1 MKERIQEYC
10 DFLSIEKRHSPHTVE
25 SYRRDISVFSR
36 QWGSGPL
43 SDVTSQDIRSFLLN
57 LRKQGL
63 SAASIA
69 RSLSSLKSFFRFLVV
84 EGYIQVNPGEV
95 LESPRAWRKLPES
108 LSTEDVERLLTC
120 PDVST
125 PLGLRDRAMLE
136 ILYAT
141 GLRVSELT
149 SLKISDLDLEVG
161 YLRSFGKGAKERIV
175 PIGDVALDAVKVYL
189 DRSRNC
195 FSGCESVADLFLS
208 RRGKKMTRQGFW
220 KIVKKY
226 VLLAGIKKAV
236 SPHTLRHAFA
246 THLLERGA
254 NLRAVQEMLGH
265 SDISTTQ
272 IYTHILEKRMREVH
286 DRYHPRSLISEGS

>member
-25 SYRRDISVFSR
+25 SYRRDIGVFAR
-36 QWGSGPL
+36 QWGDASL
-43 SDVTSQDIRSFLLN
+43 SDISSQDIRSFLLS
-57 LRKQGL
+57 LRKKGL

-69 RSLSSLKSFFRFLVV
+69 RSLSSLKSFFRFLVI
-84 EGYIQVNPGEV
+84 EDHIQINPAEV

-108 LSTEDVERLLTC
+108 LSTEDVERLLAS

-141 GLRVSELT
+141 GLRVSELI

-161 YLRSFGKGAKERIV
+161 YLRSLGKGAKERIV

-189 DRSRNC
+189 DRGRAC
-195 FSGCESVADLFLS
+195 FSGHESVADLFLS
-208 RRGKKMTRQGFW
+208 RRGKRMTRQGFW

-226 VLLAGIKKAV
+226 VLLAGVHQPV

-286 DRYHPRSLISEGS
+286 DRYHPRSLISQGP